1 MMEISVTGRVLPP
14 LLCRRYSPGCPIDHL
29 APWQCVGIEP
39 RFLRLSRD
47 QHGQEHIDHLVH
59 ESKQIHV
66 NRMLFDR
73 GRSRWL
79 FDRIE

>member
-1 MMEISVTGRVLPP
+1 MMELWLGGRVLPL

-47 QHGQEHIDHLVH
+47 QHGLEHIDHLAH
-59 ESKQIHV
+59 ESKQIRD
-66 NRMLFDR
+66 N
-73 GRSRWL
+73 
-79 FDRIE
+79 RIE